1 MNTQEVANK
10 LVALCRENKNIEAVN
25 TLYADNI
32 VSLEPAGAPAERVEG
47 LEAVRAKTAQF
58 YEMVE
63 AVHGGSVSDPIV
75 AGKHFSVS
83 MGMDVTF
90 KGQGRVNIN
99 EICVYEVENGK
110 IVKEQFFFPV
120 GPA

>member
-10 LVALCRENKNIEAVN
+10 LVALCRENKNMEAIN
-25 TLYADNI
+25 SLYADNI
-32 VSLEPAGAPAERVEG
+32 ISLEPAGAPEERIEG
-47 LEAVRAKTAQF
+47 LAAVRAKTTQF
-58 YEMVE
+58 FEQVE
-63 AVHGGSVSDPIV
+63 AFHGGSVSDPIV
-75 AGKHFSVS
+75 AGNHFSVS

-120 GPA
+120 VNQ

>member
-1 MNTQEVANK
+1 MNTQEVAKK
-10 LVALCRENKNIEAVN
+10 LVALCRENKNMEAIN
-25 TLYADNI
+25 SLYADNI

-47 LEAVRAKTAQF
+47 LEAVRAKTTQF
-58 YEMVE
+58 FEQVE
-63 AVHGGSVSDPIV
+63 EFHGWGVSDPVV

-83 MGMDVTF
+83 MDMDVTF
-90 KGQGRVNIN
+90 KGQGRVKVD